1 MYNVIT
7 FASYLTRKKNYSSWN
22 FLKIRND
29 VDLNKQE
36 TRLIAAALPF
46 TDKKNVISDAHFHWV
61 VPASRVKTMRRQVRR
76 LMLKSSRPTLKYA
89 ADERRRKRN
98 RKFMSKCQ
106 GYKHFTFFFFFYYFS
121 EVFRWTICRPE
132 AKKRFKFCHFCVESS
147 LLTDCC
153 HNSSRN
159 DVFKNS
165 NYFLHFFKFFFFK
178 NVSSPTGG
186 TWRNSVQGFH
196 SNNAVHRYSQYLRF
210 LFSLLIRMNGAHYR
224 PSCSFV

>member
-1 MYNVIT
+1 MNDAEKET
-7 FASYLTRKKNYSSWN
+7 ESSCQSAKDTN
-22 FLKIRND
+22 
-29 VDLNKQE
+29 
-36 TRLIAAALPF
+36 
-46 TDKKNVISDAHFHWV
+46 IS
-61 VPASRVKTMRRQVRR
+61 PS
-76 LMLKSSRPTLKYA
+76 
-89 ADERRRKRN
+89 
-98 RKFMSKCQ
+98 
-106 GYKHFTFFFFFYYFS
+106 FFFFYYFS
-121 EVFRWTICRPE
+121 EVFRRTICRPE

-165 NYFLHFFKFFFFK
+165 NYFLHFLKFFFFK

-186 TWRNSVQGFH
+186 TWGNSVQGFH